1 MLTGKKLMNAIVNW
15 HTRTFPDCTK
25 AEQLLKLDE
34 ELREVCDFMRENKK
48 PQAYE
53 ELADSYIAAVALAV
67 RFDSTIGKYFV
78 SLIEERPSPK
88 LIEEVNQKL
97 AINKKRKW
105 HKVDGVYRH
114 VD

>member
-34 ELREVCDFMRENKK
+34 ELQEVCDFMRQNKR

-67 RFDSTIGKYFV
+67 RFKSTIGRYFIG
-78 SLIEERPSPK
+78 LIADYSTPELLK
-88 LIEEVNQKL
+88 KVNQKL

-105 HKVDGVYRH
+105 LKVNGVYRH